1 MNNIQ
6 INVIIGIV
14 GNMFGG
20 MILKKFLVLFL
31 LLTVFVTFSS
41 CSSKTSNLIKENEQS
56 ISNAYQDQEKLP
68 QKYTSELARKNGD
81 VVEAQ
86 DKIYNIEKLDKFIEE
101 YKNNQIKVGDMI
113 RITSYTTEGDAI
125 IVDLKSVGENMKLI
139 IDITR
144 DTFSSPQYRKRTE
157 YNVIDV
163 LKQNENGKIH
173 YKVKTDKGEEM
184 TLIFVNSI

>member
-1 MNNIQ
+1 
-6 INVIIGIV
+6 
-14 GNMFGG
+14 